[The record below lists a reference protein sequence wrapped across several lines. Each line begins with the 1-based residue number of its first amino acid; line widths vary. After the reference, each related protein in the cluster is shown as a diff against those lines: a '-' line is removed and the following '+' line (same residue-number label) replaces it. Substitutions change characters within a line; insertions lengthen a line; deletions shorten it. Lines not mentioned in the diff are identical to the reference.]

1 MLNRN
6 TINRIKK
13 ITGIKDWE
21 LYKKN
26 LHKNIGKILYHKK
39 YNADD
44 VVNCMM
50 KMGMAPGDV
59 VFIHSSMKEFYN
71 YQGTGEEL
79 IKKIIDYLEPEGT
92 LVMPAYPKNF
102 KNLSNKCLLKDY
114 GGTDDDIM
122 FDANLTPT
130 GAGYLAEVFRKM
142 DGVKRSINI
151 QHSACAIG
159 KYADFLLNEHHLCK
173 TCWDEKSPYYKL
185 TLINAKV
192 FSFGLPYFLTTT
204 IHCTD
209 SLLRTK
215 YDYFA
220 QFFNKEIKYNYRDSD
235 GNIGTHQMLTI
246 STERKRD
253 KKKMV
258 KRYFDKAEFH
268 VSKLSNLRIERVDAK
283 YTHEL
288 FMKLANQGIVMYSK
302 PDPKKS
308 DWTPRLTQD

>member
-1 MLNRN
+1 MNRK
-6 TINRIKK
+6 TINKIK
-13 ITGIKDWE
+13 GIVGIDDWD
-21 LYKKN
+21 LFKKN
-26 LHKNIGKILYHKK
+26 IHKNVGKILYHKK

-44 VVNCMM
+44 IVNCMVN
-50 KMGMAPGDV
+50 MGMNPGDV
-59 VFIHSSMKEFYN
+59 IFIHASMKEFYN
-71 YQGTGEEL
+71 YHGTAEEL
-79 IKKIIDYLEPEGT
+79 IKKIIDYLGPEGT
-92 LVMPAYPKNF
+92 LVMPAYPKCF
-102 KNLSNKCLLKDY
+102 WTLPDKCLLRDY
-114 GGTDDDIM
+114 GGKGDDVM
-122 FDANLTPT
+122 FDVKLTPT

-142 DGVKRSINI
+142 EGVKRSINL
-151 QHSACAIG
+151 QHSACAFG
-159 KYADFLLNEHHLCK
+159 KHADYLVYEHHLCR

-185 TLINAKV
+185 TLVNAKV
-192 FSFGLPYFLTTT
+192 FSLGLPYFLTTT

-220 QFFNKEIKYNYRDSD
+220 QFFNKEIKYNYRDAD
-235 GNIGTHQMLTI
+235 GHIGVHQSLVN
-246 STERKRD
+246 SVERKRD

-258 KRYFDKAEFH
+258 KRYFDKNEFH

-308 DWTPRLTQD
+308 DWTPRT

>member
-1 MLNRN
+1 MLRRD

-13 ITGIKDWE
+13 IVGISDWA
-21 LYKKN
+21 LFKKN
-26 LHKNIGKILYHKK
+26 IHKNIGKLLYHEK

-44 VVNCMM
+44 IVNYMAN
-50 KMGMAPGDV
+50 MGMQPGDV
-59 VFIHSSMKEFYN
+59 IFIHSSMKEFYN
-71 YQGTGEEL
+71 YQGTGKEL
-79 IKKIIDYLEPEGT
+79 IEKIIDYLGPEGT

-102 KNLSNKCLLKDY
+102 SSLPDKCLMKNY
-114 GGTDDDIM
+114 KGINNPIM
-122 FDANLTPT
+122 FDAKMTPT
-130 GAGYLAEVFRKM
+130 GAGYLPEVFRKM
-142 DGVKRSINI
+142 EGVKRSINI

-159 KYADFLLNEHHLCK
+159 KYADYLLSEHHLCK

-185 TLINAKV
+185 TLVNAKV
-192 FSFGLPYFLTTT
+192 FSLGLPYFLTTT

-220 QFFNKEIKYNYRDSD
+220 QFFNKEIKYNYKDSE
-235 GNIGTHQMLTI
+235 GNIGTHQMLTVSI
-246 STERKRD
+246 ERRRD

-258 KRYFDKAEFH
+258 KRYFDKNEFH

-288 FMKLANQGIVMYSK
+288 FMKLANQGIVMYSI
-302 PDPKKS
+302 PNPKKS
-308 DWTPRLTQD
+308 DWTPRS